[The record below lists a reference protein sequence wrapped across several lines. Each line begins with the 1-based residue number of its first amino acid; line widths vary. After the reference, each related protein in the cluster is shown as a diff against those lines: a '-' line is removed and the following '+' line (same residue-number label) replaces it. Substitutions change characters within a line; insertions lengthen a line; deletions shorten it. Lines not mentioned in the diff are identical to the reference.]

1 VAARRELGR
10 AVRSLAAATVAA
22 VVPPGQLTELAG
34 RVDALAQE
42 LAALVPDTGDRPV
55 ARYNDDPDL
64 PTDATALAERMP
76 YDMIVGAAN
85 PVSPPMTVEVDG
97 ETAIG
102 RATFPA
108 PFQGAPGCVH
118 GAALAAAFDIVLTA
132 ANMIAGAAGP
142 TVSLTITYKKPTLI
156 TRPAVFE
163 GWVTRTEER
172 RTYSQG
178 RLVQD
183 GVVTVEAEGVF
194 AKVDPARIASM
205 HRRSGADQG

>member
-1 VAARRELGR
+1 VAGRRELGR
-10 AVRSLAAATVAA
+10 AVRSLNAATVAA
-22 VVPPGQLTELAG
+22 VAPPEVLADLAG
-34 RVDALAQE
+34 RVDALAAE
-42 LAALVPDTGDRPV
+42 LAALIPDTGDRPV

-64 PTDATALAERMP
+64 PKDASALADRMP

-85 PVSPPMTVEVDG
+85 PVSPPMTIEVDG
-97 ETAIG
+97 EKAVCH
-102 RATFPA
+102 ATFPA

-156 TRPAVFE
+156 TRPVVFE

-178 RLVQD
+178 RVVQD

-194 AKVDPARIASM
+194 AVVDPARIASM
-205 HRRSGADQG
+205 HRRGATGQD